1 MFVFLPFQETESGN
15 NSGQGHVNM
24 DHDDSDDDV
33 ATQVVNLKKAGSK
46 LALFC
51 SSDSTMDH
59 VNFIL

>member
-24 DHDDSDDDV
+24 DHDDSDGGV
-33 ATQVVNLKKAGSK
+33 ATQVVNLKKAG
-46 LALFC
+46 FC
-51 SSDSTMDH
+51 SSNSTMDH